1 MKKIQHRPVLETYL
15 LAAVSGI
22 LALWMLKRLFGS
34 GLNLAAA
41 GCAYDAALPYKIACA
56 TLRNS
61 GYSGFAALIALA
73 TAIAG
78 IYGAVQIIRG
88 QKSGYLTLIVLYA
101 LQTVRFEYG
110 AFSYYLPTALNFY
123 YQHPIPR
130 AGGILLLNINFLT
143 FLLLL
148 FSVGRYRNDYT
159 G

>member
-41 GCAYDAALPYKIACA
+41 GCAYDASLPYKIACA
-56 TLRNS
+56 TLRDS

-78 IYGAVQIIRG
+78 IYGAIQIIRG

-110 AFSYYLPTALNFY
+110 AFSYYLPTALNLY
-123 YQHPIPR
+123 LQHYSS
-130 AGGILLLNINFLT
+130 ALTLNINLLTGFLC
-143 FLLLL
+143 LAAI
-148 FSVGRYRNDYT
+148 GRYRNDYHRLR
-159 G
+159 